1 MVVLD
6 CVAVNAP
13 TVWNRLSAVVAVLLF
28 VAGALAVGIWYLP
41 EIQRNQELQT
51 ERLQLERQIAAA
63 RAYGDALR
71 NRIVAFTNNPAA
83 AERLIRERFGFAKP
97 GEMVVH
103 FEPPTTNPTT
113 ARR

>member
-1 MVVLD
+1 M
-6 CVAVNAP
+6 NAP
-13 TVWNRLSAVVAVLLF
+13 TIWNRLSAVVAVLLF
-28 VAGALAVGIWYLP
+28 AAGALAVGIWYLP

-51 ERLQLERQIAAA
+51 ERLQLERQLAAA

-71 NRIVAFTNNPAA
+71 NRIVSFTNNPAA

-97 GEMVVH
+97 GETVVH
-103 FEPPTTNPTT
+103 FEAPRPTPNP

>member
-1 MVVLD
+1 MLEY
-6 CVAVNAP
+6 ASVNAP
-13 TVWNRLSAVVAVLLF
+13 TVWNRLSAVVTVLLF

-51 ERLQLERQIAAA
+51 ERLQLERQLAAA

-103 FEPPTTNPTT
+103 FEAPAASPTVT
-113 ARR
+113 RR

>member
-1 MVVLD
+1 MLEYG
-6 CVAVNAP
+6 AVNAP
-13 TVWNRLSAVVAVLLF
+13 TVWNRLSAVVTVLLF

-41 EIQRNQELQT
+41 EIQRNQDLQA

-83 AERLIRERFGFAKP
+83 SERLIRERFGFAKP
-97 GEMVVH
+97 GETVVH
-103 FEPPTTNPTT
+103 FEAPAASPTVT
-113 ARR
+113 RR